1 MAGSTTVWPSISLKG
16 CFITCKCTLTEAQ
29 ISYSNDAL
37 NISGSY
43 FCHSCQRRIIFERY
57 QCVTCMDEDLS
68 SQIDLCADCI
78 GTPNLSSDSHFA
90 HDLSH
95 SLIRSTHRI
104 HECELASMI
113 PQARLRSERIKSSFR
128 AVEAKDTAPNATVDA
143 DQETRA
149 APALVPFQCACCSEK
164 ITLPCWVCVGCGAFC
179 IVMVKLSDSPPI
191 T

>member
-1 MAGSTTVWPSISLKG
+1 M
-16 CFITCKCTLTEAQ
+16 
-29 ISYSNDAL
+29 N
-37 NISGSY
+37 
-43 FCHSCQRRIIFERY
+43 
-57 QCVTCMDEDLS
+57 EDLS

-78 GTPNLSSDSHFA
+78 ETPNLSSESHFA
-90 HDLSH
+90 HDVSH

-128 AVEAKDTAPNATVDA
+128 AVEAKDTAPNATVNA

-149 APALVPFQCACCSEK
+149 APVAAPFQCACCSEK
-164 ITLPCWVCVGCGAFC
+164 IALPCWVCVGCGALC
-179 IVMVKLSDSPPI
+179 VATVNLSDYPPA